1 MVNGTRVSELQRY
14 INQLHLARKR
24 CERRIEALGGQR
36 HWVRAMPHLG
46 PQTKKNCV
54 CPGLTSSFGCRVGW
68 TGADGCQGQQ
78 GRRAAAPGRHVHAK
92 GAAARLSL
100 LGPSAP
106 SIPSVRSRI
115 VVDRL
120 ATLVDLSIQHGHVL
134 LHGVYG
140 AQQGPRQAPVPHARK
155 QVRCAGRGISPW
167 PPVAKQHPCA
177 MRSAGTASASRW
189 CPATRSTAPRC
200 APTPPTFTG
209 STLRRRRRSAWR

>member
-54 CPGLTSSFGCRVGW
+54 C
-68 TGADGCQGQQ
+68 
-78 GRRAAAPGRHVHAK
+78 PGRHVHAK